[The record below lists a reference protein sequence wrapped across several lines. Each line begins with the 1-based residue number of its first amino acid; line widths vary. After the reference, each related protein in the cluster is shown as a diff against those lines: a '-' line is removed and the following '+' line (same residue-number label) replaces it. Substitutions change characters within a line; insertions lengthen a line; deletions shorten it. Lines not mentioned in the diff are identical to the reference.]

1 MINYPP
7 RGLILRLVTP
17 LDNEGRPDRESLGW
31 LIQRLKKGAGAVL
44 AGSLETGEALS
55 LAPEARIDI
64 LKGSLKAL
72 KNGPALFFEIT
83 CLDEKGTFEFLEMS
97 ESFLEGFKSETELYF
112 FLTPL
117 VYHSNRNLPGHIEAL
132 GQKTGRQF
140 ILSNNPGLVKKITGT
155 FRRENIR
162 TSVLKKISG
171 NEQIVGLEFSG
182 DVDRA
187 INYQR
192 ALRSRT
198 RFRFYDGSEENFI
211 AQPSSSG
218 LISSGAN
225 LLPQAWT
232 DIVNSS
238 LDIFESKR
246 MYPDYLSHIWQN
258 GRKVK
263 QWLDLYEN
271 NPQGFIK
278 KALELQS
285 LIPQARMSDPAQ
297 ELGPEEVNRIETLL
311 DSLEML

>member
-17 LDNEGRPDRESLGW
+17 MDNEGRPDRESLGW
-31 LIQRLKKGAGAVL
+31 LIQRLKKGVGAVL
-44 AGSLETGEALS
+44 AGSLEIGETLS
-55 LAPEARIDI
+55 LDPKARIDI
-64 LKGSLKAL
+64 LEGSLKTL

-83 CLDEKGTFEFLEMS
+83 CLDEKGTFEILEMS

-117 VYHSNRNLPGHIEAL
+117 VYHNNRNLPDHLEAL
-132 GQKTGRQF
+132 GRKTGRQF

-162 TSVLKKISG
+162 TSVLKKISS

-187 INYQR
+187 IIYQR
-192 ALRSRT
+192 ALKGRV

-211 AQPSSSG
+211 TQPSSSG

-246 MYPDYLSHIWQN
+246 MYPDYLSQIWQN

-263 QWLDLYEN
+263 QWLDLYES
-271 NPQGFIK
+271 NPPGFIK

-297 ELGPEEVNRIETLL
+297 ELDPEEVNTIETLL
-311 DSLEML
+311 NSLEML